1 MSHFI
6 HKDMDPMS
14 QDPHQKRIQF
24 TVAGL
29 LEDGG
34 GSPQPG
40 NADWKLK
47 KKKIVACNLQKRMW
61 SCQHLNLS
69 SVKPMLDFRLGEANK
84 YWCRFKTL
92 SLW

>member
-1 MSHFI
+1 
-6 HKDMDPMS
+6 MDPMS

-47 KKKIVACNLQKRMW
+47 KKKLLLAISRKECG
-61 SCQHLNLS
+61 
-69 SVKPMLDFRLGEANK
+69 PAN
-84 YWCRFKTL
+84 TL
-92 SLW
+92 ILAQ